1 MGPLPSDPQAGL
13 RRRRWIRA
21 RRRLRAGPDVRHGR
35 GLRDGPV
42 RSARGEDWDHSGG
55 RRHATLGPKRGKGP
69 RHGSGA
75 HRGSGARRRCR
86 ADGAGQSRRSR
97 RHAAG
102 RGQAPGADDRHP
114 PAARRSPREGGGQP
128 RDGSRPCAG
137 SRVRAE
143 ALLSLVCLGGQT
155 RGHAR
160 LPREAPGP
168 LQRTMSD
175 VVLGSR
181 ENAVL
186 TLTLNRPEALNAL
199 NREATQAL
207 RMELEAAGRDPL
219 VGAIVLTG
227 AGRAFCAGADLK
239 EVKARVEAG
248 DTDLGSDLRT
258 NYTPMIRAIRACPKP
273 VIAALNGTA
282 AGAGLSLA
290 LACDLRLAAAG
301 AQLIVVFVRVGLVPD
316 AGSLFFLTRMLGL
329 SKATELAITGDPV
342 SADEALRLGIV
353 VSVVP
358 PEQLMPAAMER
369 ARQLAAGPRQT
380 YALIKRGLDRAL
392 HLDLEQTLELES
404 QLQALAAETPDAQEA
419 IRAFLEKRKPDFKR

>member
-1 MGPLPSDPQAGL
+1 
-13 RRRRWIRA
+13 
-21 RRRLRAGPDVRHGR
+21 
-35 GLRDGPV
+35 
-42 RSARGEDWDHSGG
+42 
-55 RRHATLGPKRGKGP
+55 
-69 RHGSGA
+69 
-75 HRGSGARRRCR
+75 
-86 ADGAGQSRRSR
+86 
-97 RHAAG
+97 
-102 RGQAPGADDRHP
+102 
-114 PAARRSPREGGGQP
+114 
-128 RDGSRPCAG
+128 
-137 SRVRAE
+137 
-143 ALLSLVCLGGQT
+143 
-155 RGHAR
+155 
-160 LPREAPGP
+160 
-168 LQRTMSD
+168 MSD
-175 VVLGSR
+175 VVLSSR
-181 ENAVL
+181 DGPVL

-199 NREATQAL
+199 TRETTQAL
-207 RMELEAAGRDPL
+207 RKEVETAGRDPE

-239 EVKARVEAG
+239 DANARAVAG
-248 DTDLGSDLRT
+248 DNDLGADLRT

-342 SADEALRLGIV
+342 SADDALRLGLV

-358 PEQLMPAAMER
+358 PDQLMPAAMER
-369 ARQLAAGPRQT
+369 AHRLAEGPRQT
-380 YALIKRGLDRAL
+380 YALIKRGLEQAL

-419 IRAFLEKRKPDFKR
+419 IRAFLEKRKPVFKR